1 MEGQKTALVTG
12 AASGIGAAI
21 AERFLSSGYQVAFFD
36 VDARAAR
43 ATASRITSAAR
54 KLVLE
59 GDVSNEQ
66 QVKEAV
72 SRTVADLGSL
82 DVLINNAGIEINGTV
97 VDLSTEQWERQ
108 LAVNLRGV
116 FLFSKY
122 SVPEMRR
129 RGGAIINISS
139 VHALVSWPRCPAYDA
154 TKSALIGL
162 TRAMAVDHGHDGIRV
177 NAICPG
183 YIETPLLEQWF
194 AMGAVTKEEV
204 LKFHPL
210 GRIGKPNDV
219 AELALFLASEAASFI
234 SGTYITVDGALTAA
248 GR

>member
-97 VDLSTEQWERQ
+97 VDLSGEQWERQ

-122 SVPEMRR
+122 SIPEMRR
-129 RGGAIINISS
+129 RGGSIINISS
-139 VHALVSWPRCPAYDA
+139 VH
-154 TKSALIGL
+154 
-162 TRAMAVDHGHDGIRV
+162 
-177 NAICPG
+177 CPG
-183 YIETPLLEQWF
+183 VMATLRRVRRNQICAHRTDSGYGGRPWRRWDSCECNLSGLNRDALTG
-194 AMGAVTKEEV
+194 AMVRDRRNYQGRGVEV
-204 LKFHPL
+204 LST
-210 GRIGKPNDV
+210 RPN
-219 AELALFLASEAASFI
+219 
-234 SGTYITVDGALTAA
+234 
-248 GR
+248 R